1 MSFPT
6 SLLPDWT
13 LDSSTSSSRRSRV
26 ELLIFPAFAY
36 ISYYNQC
43 LANHML
49 LVVLPFYSTFIK
61 RAVLMFSPSL
71 FLIWFFTSRIQL
83 FTVFSML
90 SFCYGSFSFLQS
102 LFCSTQLF
110 LHSAYCFLFFFFFFP
125 SIFAF
130 LMAFFLGIFVGTA
143 SWTVSNSVQ
152 LTARLIFRIFSDYF
166 K

>member
-13 LDSSTSSSRRSRV
+13 LDLSTSSSRRSRV

-36 ISYYNQC
+36 IPYYNQC

-110 LHSAYCFLFFFFFFP
+110 LHSAYCVLFFFFSPQSLLSWWLSFWVSLWAQP
-125 SIFAF
+125 
-130 LMAFFLGIFVGTA
+130 LG
-143 SWTVSNSVQ
+143 Q
-152 LTARLIFRIFSDYF
+152 YRILYNWLPG
-166 K
+166 

>member
-102 LFCSTQLF
+102 PFCSTQLF
-110 LHSAYCFLFFFFFFP
+110 LHSAYCFLFFFSPQSLLSWWLSFWVSLWAQP
-125 SIFAF
+125 
-130 LMAFFLGIFVGTA
+130 LG
-143 SWTVSNSVQ
+143 Q
-152 LTARLIFRIFSDYF
+152 YRILYNWLPG
-166 K
+166 

>member
-13 LDSSTSSSRRSRV
+13 LDLSTSSSRRSRV

-36 ISYYNQC
+36 IPYYNQC

-102 LFCSTQLF
+102 PFCSTQLF
-110 LHSAYCFLFFFFFFP
+110 LHSAYCFLFFFFPLNLCFP
-125 SIFAF
+125 DGFLSGYLCGHSLLDSIEFCTIDCQVNF
-130 LMAFFLGIFVGTA
+130 
-143 SWTVSNSVQ
+143 
-152 LTARLIFRIFSDYF
+152 
-166 K
+166 

>member
-13 LDSSTSSSRRSRV
+13 LDLSTSSSRRSRV

-36 ISYYNQC
+36 IPYYNQC

-102 LFCSTQLF
+102 PFCSTQLF
-110 LHSAYCFLFFFFFFP
+110 LHSAYCFLFFFFSPQSLLSWWLSFWVSLWAQP
-125 SIFAF
+125 
-130 LMAFFLGIFVGTA
+130 LG
-143 SWTVSNSVQ
+143 Q
-152 LTARLIFRIFSDYF
+152 YRILYNWLPG
-166 K
+166 